1 MEEKKSKDL
10 IHPRPKGR
18 GFLKKKDKVIA
29 IDGPAGSGKSTMAR
43 ALAKELN
50 YLYVDTGAMYRA
62 IGLIAKQRKIPFE
75 EPFLEKLLSTLDL
88 KYLGEADRLL
98 TIDGDDLTLSIRE
111 HFVSELASEISKHK
125 VVRDFLLKIQR
136 DLSRDRIIV
145 MEGRDIGTVVFPHAF
160 CKIFLTASEDI
171 RAKRRHLELSEKGH
185 DIAFQ
190 KVLGDVKTRDERDQ
204 NRALAPL
211 KPADDAVL
219 LDTSSLDLKGALLAL
234 KKIVAEKSS
243 LHGIK

>member
-1 MEEKKSKDL
+1 M
-10 IHPRPKGR
+10 
-18 GFLKKKDKVIA
+18 DKVIA

-75 EPFLEKLLSTLDL
+75 GPFLEKLLSNLEL
-88 KYLGEADRLL
+88 KYLGDSDKLL
-98 TIDGDDLTLSIRE
+98 TIDGEDLTLSIRE

-125 VVRDFLLKIQR
+125 VVRDFLVKIQR

-145 MEGRDIGTVVFPHAF
+145 MEGRDIGTVVFPYAF

-171 RAKRRHLELSEKGH
+171 RARRRHLELSEKGH

-190 KVLGDVKTRDERDQ
+190 KVLGDVKNRDERDQ
-204 NRALAPL
+204 NRELAPL